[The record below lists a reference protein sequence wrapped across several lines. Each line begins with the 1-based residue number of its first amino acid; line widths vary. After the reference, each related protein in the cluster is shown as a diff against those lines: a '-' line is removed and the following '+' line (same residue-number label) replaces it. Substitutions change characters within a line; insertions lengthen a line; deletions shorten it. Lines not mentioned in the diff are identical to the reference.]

1 LAGLED
7 EMLGLR
13 LVAMAL
19 GCLASG
25 TMAVAQSNDET
36 RLKVLGQ
43 HLARECVT
51 CHRLDGV
58 DNGIPAIVG
67 WKVEDFVDTMGFYKG
82 EQRQNAAMRSVAQSL
97 DDEQTKALALWF
109 AAQPP
114 PAKTAPAPAP
124 SKKK

>member
-1 LAGLED
+1 MSRVQVAIFAFAGWAIC
-7 EMLGLR
+7 
-13 LVAMAL
+13 AMA
-19 GCLASG
+19 S
-25 TMAVAQSNDET
+25 AQAPDDA
-36 RLKVLGQ
+36 RVRALGQ

-67 WKVEDFVDTMGFYKG
+67 WKVEEFVDTMGFYKG
-82 EQRQNAAMRSVAQSL
+82 GQRPNQAMMSVAQSL

-114 PAKTAPAPAP
+114 PAKKAPVSAPP
-124 SKKK
+124 KKK